1 MSSDELFSLRRQ
13 TALITGSTSGLGFE
27 VARLFARAGAQV
39 LINGR
44 SESTVTKTVKII
56 NNGGG
61 TAFPCVFDVSDRQ
74 ACSAAFDCIKEE
86 YKSLDILVN
95 NVGLRDRR
103 PFFDLNPDAVQHLI
117 ECNLITPFYLA
128 QLASK
133 QMIAEQR
140 MGRIINISSI
150 ASMIAQAGDAA
161 YTMAKSGLNGLTRSL
176 AAELGPHGINVNA
189 VAPGFFKTEP
199 NQEAAQDSQLNAWLK
214 RRTSIGRWGEPKELA
229 PAVLF
234 LASREAS
241 YVTGQVLAV
250 DGGYLAHY

>member
-44 SESTVTKTVKII
+44 SESTVTKTVEII

-95 NVGLRDRR
+95 NGEYPKLCVWGLVHAIKTGH
-103 PFFDLNPDAVQHLI
+103 PLNRSG
-117 ECNLITPFYLA
+117 YR
-128 QLASK
+128 
-133 QMIAEQR
+133 IA
-140 MGRIINISSI
+140 N
-150 ASMIAQAGDAA
+150 
-161 YTMAKSGLNGLTRSL
+161 
-176 AAELGPHGINVNA
+176 
-189 VAPGFFKTEP
+189 
-199 NQEAAQDSQLNAWLK
+199 
-214 RRTSIGRWGEPKELA
+214 
-229 PAVLF
+229 
-234 LASREAS
+234 
-241 YVTGQVLAV
+241 
-250 DGGYLAHY
+250 